1 MTAPRFELTS
11 QRQKASRLPTEP
23 PGATGMENSTR
34 HLISGI
40 WPGTARK
47 EQRWMGSHMFK
58 GVKVLALF
66 IQGLHVERR
75 GGWYGARGIFSCTE

>member
-1 MTAPRFELTS
+1 
-11 QRQKASRLPTEP
+11 
-23 PGATGMENSTR
+23 MENSTR

-47 EQRWMGSHMFK
+47 EQHWMGSHIFK

-66 IQGLHVERR
+66 IQGLHVEDGV
-75 GGWYGARGIFSCTE
+75 GGMELEVFFSCTE